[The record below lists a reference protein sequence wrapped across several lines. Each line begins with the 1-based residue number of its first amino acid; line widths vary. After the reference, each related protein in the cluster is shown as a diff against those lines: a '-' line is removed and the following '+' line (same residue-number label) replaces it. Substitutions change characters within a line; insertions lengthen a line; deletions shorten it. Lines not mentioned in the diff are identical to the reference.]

1 MFLFDTSRKHQKT
14 KFFCC
19 FRGGGGGGG
28 GVCEGTLAPNRGM
41 VVEADQISENFR
53 RDNYLAQDLL
63 AQS

>member
-19 FRGGGGGGG
+19 FRGG
-28 GVCEGTLAPNRGM
+28 VWEGTLATNRLM